1 MKIIEAARPRAV
13 FFADTA
19 QTKAID
25 AHGPKRASGT
35 NSGVRRRPRGPG
47 MWTMTA

>member
-25 AHGPKRASGT
+25 AHGPKRASGRIQV
-35 NSGVRRRPRGPG
+35 SAGGRPDRG
-47 MWTMTA
+47 